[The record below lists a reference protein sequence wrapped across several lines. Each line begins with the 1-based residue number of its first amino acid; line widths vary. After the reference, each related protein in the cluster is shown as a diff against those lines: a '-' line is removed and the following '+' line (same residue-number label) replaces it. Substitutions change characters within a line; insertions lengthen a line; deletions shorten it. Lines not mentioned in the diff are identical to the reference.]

1 MVRKKTIVKKPRV
14 RKKKGVHDNGITNP
28 GGRPEELTPKE
39 IMAAYT
45 KSKGFKSVSARM
57 LNCTV
62 ATLLNYEKKYPEI
75 REHWVHEVKA
85 QRDDYAEGQL
95 FALMEEKNPAAII
108 FYHKTQM
115 KDRGYTEQDNS
126 AKFIIQNINK
136 IDLEGLS
143 DEQLRRLA
151 VGEYSEVFR
160 GAAIKGKGNAIA
172 EGTEAIEVI
181 E

>member
-1 MVRKKTIVKKPRV
+1 MVKKKTIV

-28 GGRPEELTPKE
+28 TGRPLEWTPAE
-39 IMAAYT
+39 IMDAYT
-45 KSKGFKSVSARM
+45 KCKGFKSMAAKR
-57 LNCTV
+57 LGCTCT
-62 ATLLNYEKKYPEI
+62 TLQNYEKKYPEI
-75 REHWVHEVKA
+75 REHWVNEVKA